1 MEIQHNVQMVNVFPD
16 MEYLEMIKYV
26 VNVTKISKL
35 VMLTLELPPPVMTVF
50 MLVQVM
56 LVLLVQV
63 PMLLL
68 VLEQQD

>member
-1 MEIQHNVQMVNVFPD
+1 MVNVFPD

-50 MLVQVM
+50 MLMQVM